1 MSRSRIWSAIFIVGV
16 FVTACA
22 ANEINIEPD
31 AGVLD
36 AAVATDSGLSEDA
49 GEVAPDAGETD
60 AGDVLPDAGENDA
73 GEEPDAGEIPDSG
86 VEVPLPGFGT
96 ISGAC
101 GVLDDE
107 LTSPDPFVIHNS
119 IDFADDP
126 YDDEDFELLTE
137 GGQEIINDGNAG
149 GSSLLSEVFAYE
161 VLERCELAS
170 LLATEMEVN
179 YLDPDSK
186 ITDLLVEIDGMKI
199 GVSVTRAVGYPRDA
213 PYPLATAKSLLQKKL
228 EGILDSSE
236 NVAPEH
242 KWVKQILHVL
252 AYSADH
258 AAVMEQAWNETADTL
273 KADTILI
280 VTVTDG
286 DDEFIYSN

>member
-1 MSRSRIWSAIFIVGV
+1 MSRSRIWSAIFILGV

-22 ANEINIEPD
+22 GNEHNLAPD

-36 AAVATDSGLSEDA
+36 AAIATDSGLPEDA
-49 GEVAPDAGETD
+49 GEVAP
-60 AGDVLPDAGENDA
+60 DA
-73 GEEPDAGEIPDSG
+73 GEEPDAGEIPDAS
-86 VEVPLPGFGT
+86 VEVPLPGFGA

-119 IDFADDP
+119 IDFGDDP
-126 YDDEDFELLTE
+126 YDDEDFELLTD

-170 LLATEMEVN
+170 LLATEMEVS

-199 GVSVTRAVGYPRDA
+199 GVSVTRAVGYPREA

-258 AAVMEQAWNETADTL
+258 ATVMEQAWNETADTL
-273 KADTILI
+273 KADTILLI
-280 VTVTDG
+280 TVTDG
-286 DDEFIYSN
+286 DDEFMYSNN